1 MDDESLNPDAPYAL
15 SDSGEQRRRLELLN
29 QPHMAPL
36 TRYINEIRLKE
47 NNNLPIPNFDPCD
60 GGVYASGLFLLDFP
74 DHSAITS
81 GFVSRNNMDY
91 SSRNLCVLMERA
103 GINRRNTLIWN
114 LTPWKITNAD
124 ELVTD
129 KAFLLLEQLFK
140 LLSNLSAII
149 LIGDHSR
156 STGLRMKRITKAQ
169 IVQSPYPF
177 IGTFNMRNDAKDA
190 VLKTFER
197 VAKILNNETTPDS

>member
-129 KAFLLLEQLFK
+129 KAFQLICYYFNRRS
-140 LLSNLSAII
+140 LTFYRVENEENHEGTNCAITI
-149 LIGDHSR
+149 SFYRHI
-156 STGLRMKRITKAQ
+156 
-169 IVQSPYPF
+169 
-177 IGTFNMRNDAKDA
+177 
-190 VLKTFER
+190 
-197 VAKILNNETTPDS
+197 